1 MKFHIFS
8 NGDVPSRT
16 CQIVHI
22 EVKSC
27 CGYLW
32 QKPLVKNHLHYTD
45 PVWYQPRIVGR
56 DSLERFMKF
65 LAKDLKLS
73 IEYTNHSI
81 HATCTSTLDS
91 AWFKACHIMTLLS
104 HKNESTIKEYSTTCS
119 DIKRKEMFDSLSDA
133 IKPKS
138 PKIPKIKPSATV
150 TKQDDMPTPNPNFD
164 INFDLPKDLVDLA
177 DGTLQEIDD
186 FNTIDDEALAHLISD
201 HDNANTNNNNS
212 F

>member
-1 MKFHIFS
+1 MKFYIFS
-8 NGDVPSRT
+8 NGDVPSRA

-27 CGYLW
+27 CGLLVAKTIG
-32 QKPLVKNHLHYTD
+32 QKSPSPHWSSLVPAKNRWERSSRKIHEVFGKGFEAEHRIHQPFNSRNLHLN
-45 PVWYQPRIVGR
+45 I
-56 DSLERFMKF
+56 RFCMVQ
-65 LAKDLKLS
+65 S
-73 IEYTNHSI
+73 
-81 HATCTSTLDS
+81 
-91 AWFKACHIMTLLS
+91 MS
-104 HKNESTIKEYSTTCS
+104 HHENESTIKEYSTTCS
-119 DIKRKEMFDSLSDA
+119 DIKKKEMFDSLSDA